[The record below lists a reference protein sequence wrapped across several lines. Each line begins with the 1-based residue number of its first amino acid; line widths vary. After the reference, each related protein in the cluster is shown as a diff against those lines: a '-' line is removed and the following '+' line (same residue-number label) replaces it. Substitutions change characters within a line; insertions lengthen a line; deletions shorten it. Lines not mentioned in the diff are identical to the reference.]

1 MENILK
7 QVGLRDWI
15 DSLELGLETI
25 IDYQAKNI
33 SGGQKQ
39 KIILARGLLR
49 NKKVVLLDEI
59 TSSLDNQ
66 SALEIEKLLFDNDKL
81 TVVMVTHHLSEYV
94 IQRLTKQYV
103 L

>member
-1 MENILK
+1 MFFVALHF
-7 QVGLRDWI
+7 
-15 DSLELGLETI
+15 TI
-25 IDYQAKNI
+25 R
-33 SGGQKQ
+33 Q

-66 SALEIEKLLFDNDKL
+66 SALEIEKLLFDNDTL